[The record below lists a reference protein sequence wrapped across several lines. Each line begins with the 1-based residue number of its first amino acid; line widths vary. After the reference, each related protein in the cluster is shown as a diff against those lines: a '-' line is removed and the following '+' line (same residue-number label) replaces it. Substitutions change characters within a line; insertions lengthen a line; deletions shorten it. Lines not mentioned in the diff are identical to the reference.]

1 MMNTYDRF
9 VGGWIG
15 ALVGNALGR
24 FTEGKSPQQIEDS
37 FPLGLRKFPEAST
50 FDQGNA
56 VRVLRDT
63 SRAITSRSVFR
74 RVYGAKSSPVD
85 PVLRVLPTGLAA
97 ASAGLSAEETMT
109 LAVEAMRQDDPPFE
123 AAALMC
129 AVWYAL
135 VLRGLVSSHGVA
147 EVDSLLFDSVE
158 YMKRPSPDLILTRDG
173 ETQVQ
178 VWGEAKLL
186 LTEGVGAGINS
197 LERFDFTSELSDP
210 VQIAAGVIA
219 WATTTDMACE
229 RALEYLVSRG
239 GAAGDYGM
247 IGGALIGGRVG
258 FSQFPV
264 SLLDGVIGLAAAVEE
279 GAKLY
284 RAAQEYKG

>member
-1 MMNTYDRF
+1 MNMYDRF
-9 VGGWIG
+9 MGGWIG
-15 ALVGNALGR
+15 ALVGSALGR

-37 FPLGLRKFPEAST
+37 FPLGLRKFPEASA

-56 VRVLRDT
+56 IRVLRDT
-63 SRAITSRSVFR
+63 SQAITTRSRFP
-74 RVYGAKSSPVD
+74 RVYGSKSSPID

-97 ASAGLSAEETMT
+97 APAGLSAEETMA
-109 LAVEAMRQDDPPFE
+109 LAVDAMRQDEPPFE

-129 AVWYAL
+129 SIWYVL
-135 VLRGLVSSHGVA
+135 VLRGLLTSQGVA
-147 EVDSLLFDSVE
+147 EVDGLLFDSIE
-158 YMKRPSPDLILTRDG
+158 YMKRPSPDLILTRG
-173 ETQVQ
+173 SETQAQ

-197 LERFDFTSELSDP
+197 LERFDFTSELADP
-210 VQIAAGVIA
+210 VQIASGVIA
-219 WATTTDMACE
+219 WATTTDWSCE
-229 RALEYLVSRG
+229 RALEHLAGRG

-247 IGGALIGGRVG
+247 IGGAILGGRTG
-258 FSQFPV
+258 FDQFPR
-264 SLLDGVIGLAAAVEE
+264 SLLDGIIGLSAAVDE